1 MQQKAENTP
10 RLETQRLIL
19 RRFSPRD
26 AKALFS
32 LLSDKE
38 VNRFLPLFPLETLS
52 QAQDYLQ
59 EHYLAFYEKSIGYRY
74 AVCLKTDDVP
84 VGYVNI
90 SQDDSYD
97 LGYALKKECWHKGI
111 ATEACTAVVQ
121 LLASSGIPY
130 LTATHDVHNP
140 RSGRVMENIGM
151 TYRYSYQELWQ
162 PKNTLVTFRLY
173 QRNFHMPSNWTYPK
187 YWDISSVHF
196 VEDKNETGG

>member
-74 AVCLKTDDVP
+74 AVCLKTDDV
-84 VGYVNI
+84 
-90 SQDDSYD
+90 
-97 LGYALKKECWHKGI
+97 
-111 ATEACTAVVQ
+111 
-121 LLASSGIPY
+121 LA
-130 LTATHDVHNP
+130 
-140 RSGRVMENIGM
+140 
-151 TYRYSYQELWQ
+151 
-162 PKNTLVTFRLY
+162 
-173 QRNFHMPSNWTYPK
+173 QRNSHR
-187 YWDISSVHF
+187 SVYSRSPAAC
-196 VEDKNETGG
+196 